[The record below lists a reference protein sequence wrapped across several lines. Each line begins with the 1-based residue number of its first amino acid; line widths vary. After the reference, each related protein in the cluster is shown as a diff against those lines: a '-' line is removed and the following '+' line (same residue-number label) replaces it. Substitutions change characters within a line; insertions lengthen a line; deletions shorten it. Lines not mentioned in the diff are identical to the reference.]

1 MSLWEKK
8 SISNQTF
15 KQSPKNGNN
24 LCLFKD
30 NQQFTTWPNNNMNTQ
45 EQVKLQVICDHAA
58 T

>member
-24 LCLFKD
+24 LCLVED
-30 NQQFTTWPNNNMNTQ
+30 NQQFTTCPNNNINTQ